1 MELLASYLEAYGIGN
16 KVLFDFALARGLD
29 YYTGLTYEIIYQP
42 SAADTGSI
50 QVGSIGA
57 GGRYDNLVGMYGK
70 RTVPCIGISFGVDRI
85 LSILKAQR
93 KNESRS
99 QTEPAE
105 VYVMA
110 FGDGL
115 LRERMALTAK
125 LWDAGIRAEFMG
137 KVKPK
142 LPQQFK
148 AAVDV
153 PLAVILGQDELAA
166 GKVRVKVLGLSDG
179 HPEKEGVLVETEE
192 LVTEVQKR
200 LQR

>member
-1 MELLASYLEAYGIGN
+1 MLRFIKSDATLCANKSVREGLADMELLASYLKAYGITS

-29 YYTGLTYEIIYQP
+29 YYTGLIYEIIYQP
-42 SAADTGSI
+42 SAADAGSI

-70 RTVPCIGISFGVDRI
+70 RTVPCTGISFGVDRI
-85 LSILKAQR
+85 LSILRAQR
-93 KNESRS
+93 KNESQT
-99 QTEPAE
+99 QTEPVE

-110 FGDGL
+110 FGSKDFDGL
-115 LRERMALTAK
+115 LRERMAVTAQ
-125 LWDAGIRAEFMG
+125 LWDSGIRAEFMG

-153 PLAVILGQDELAA
+153 PIAVMPLPPSPAI
-166 GKVRVKVLGLSDG
+166 
-179 HPEKEGVLVETEE
+179 GVP
-192 LVTEVQKR
+192 
-200 LQR
+200 